1 MRYIRLNGINKI
13 TSIRYGESI
22 VNGEIESE
30 LGELGQLMQP
40 NGSFINDPQDEI
52 DRQNALKQARKSELI
67 QLMVEAN
74 ALRDDA
80 KWQLYKTEYDSL

>member
-1 MRYIRLNGINKI
+1 MRYIRLNENNKI

-30 LGELGQLMQP
+30 FGELGQLMQH
-40 NGSFINDPQDEI
+40 NGTFIDDPQDEI

-67 QLMVEAN
+67 QLMVESN
-74 ALRDDA
+74 ALRDDD